1 MLMTLNIH
9 KDISGHYTA
18 RFSVGSNLIGSTSH
32 NRISEAIAEY
42 GNKPPLEEIIAFHI
56 WYGVISIGTI
66 GIYEMKT
73 KAEDL
78 AQELVRRSAAV
89 YEMQDFA

>member
-1 MLMTLNIH
+1 MLMTLNID
-9 KDISGHYTA
+9 KDIPGHYTA
-18 RFSVGSNLIGSTSH
+18 RFSDGSNLIGSTSH

-42 GNKPPLEEIIAFHI
+42 GNNPPFADTIAFHV
-56 WYGVISIGTI
+56 WYGGISIGTI
-66 GIYEMKT
+66 GIHEMKN

-89 YEMQDFA
+89 HEAQDFA